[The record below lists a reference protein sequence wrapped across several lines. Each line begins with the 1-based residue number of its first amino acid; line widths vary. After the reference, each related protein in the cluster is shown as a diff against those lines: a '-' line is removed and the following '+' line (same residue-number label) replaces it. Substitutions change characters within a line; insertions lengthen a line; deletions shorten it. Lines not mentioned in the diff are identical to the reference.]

1 MIAID
6 AQRLLGRIREL
17 GAVGRD
23 AEGRL
28 TRLAAS
34 DTDKLGRDL
43 FVGWLRQ
50 AGLDVA
56 VDRIGNIF
64 GIWQDADN
72 NGQAPVLIGSH
83 IDTVIDA
90 GIYDGCYGVLAGL
103 EVIETLKSSG
113 LSPSRPIA
121 VAAFT
126 NEEGVRFSPDMMG
139 SLVHAG
145 GVEVEAALAAVGTDG
160 STLGQE
166 LARIGYAGDRE
177 PGFLKPH
184 IYVELHIEQG
194 PVLEREGIPIGAVE
208 SLQGISW
215 QRITIDGVANHAG
228 TTPMSM
234 RCDAGYA
241 AARVVTFLHDRAAAS
256 NSPTV
261 ATVGT
266 MRLEPNAIN
275 VIPSRAV
282 FTVDLRDPDEQHLQ
296 AEEAAL
302 AAFLERLAD
311 EGITDISVV
320 SVTELITDGTRNALP
335 GLARILGDARSFRP
349 EVSAGIE
356 RQMRIIAEGTAAAY
370 NVTAEVNYSREFVPL
385 CNDAELVDAAFA
397 AARDV
402 FEPGNIAV
410 AAEPMTA
417 SEDFAR
423 LLDHVPG
430 CFVFLGNGEA
440 SAPLHNSSYDF
451 NDEGLLFGA
460 NFHVAIA
467 RRRLGV

>member
-1 MIAID
+1 MIAVD

-17 GAVGRD
+17 GAIGRD
-23 AEGRL
+23 SEGRL

-34 DTDKLGRDL
+34 DTDRQGRDL

-56 VDRIGNIF
+56 IDRIGNIF
-64 GIWQDADN
+64 GIWQSAGN
-72 NGQAPVLIGSH
+72 AGKAPLLIGSH

-103 EVIETLKSSG
+103 EVIETLKASG
-113 LSPSRPIA
+113 LSPSRPLA

-145 GVEVEAALAAVGTDG
+145 GVDVEAALAAVGTDG

-166 LARIGYAGDRE
+166 LVRIGYAGDRE

-208 SLQGISW
+208 TLQGISW
-215 QRITIDGVANHAG
+215 QRIILDGVANHAG

-234 RCDAGYA
+234 RRDAGYA

-256 NSPTV
+256 NAPTV

-282 FTVDLRDPDEQHLQ
+282 FTVDLRDPDEQRLQ

-302 AAFLERLAD
+302 AAFLEQLAVEGIAVTVERLARF
-311 EGITDISVV
+311 EPVV
-320 SVTELITDGTRNALP
+320 FDGRVLELIETAARKR
-335 GLARILGDARSFRP
+335 GLVSRRMTSGAGHDAQMIARIAPAAMIFVP
-349 EVSAGIE
+349 SAGGI
-356 RQMRIIAEGTAAAY
+356 
-370 NVTAEVNYSREFVPL
+370 SHSPL
-385 CNDAELVDAAFA
+385 EHTEDAELVAGA
-397 AARDV
+397 
-402 FEPGNIAV
+402 NI
-410 AAEPMTA
+410 
-417 SEDFAR
+417 
-423 LLDHVPG
+423 LLDVITE
-430 CFVFLGNGEA
+430 LAE
-440 SAPLHNSSYDF
+440 L
-451 NDEGLLFGA
+451 EG
-460 NFHVAIA
+460 
-467 RRRLGV
+467 